1 MISLKGTALSSGS
14 ALALAVS
21 AFTASPAL
29 AQDATNNQPGVPVHT
44 PQGSPVPGQQVSSPA
59 EGSGPSAGTD
69 QPVAPTS
76 NTNAGSA
83 NQEIVITGT
92 LIPRRTSSETP
103 SPVTVISQESMD
115 QRGITTAG
123 EALQR
128 LSANGAASIGAG
140 WNNGN
145 NFAAGASAPS
155 LRGLTVQKTLSI
167 FDGLRMAPYPVADD
181 GHRNFVDIS
190 TIPDNVI
197 DRIEVLKDG
206 ASSTYGADAVA
217 GVVNLITK
225 KEIQGVHGNV
235 AFGESSRGDGRQW
248 RVDGSMGYGDL
259 DRDGFN
265 VYVAGTW
272 RKDNIIY
279 SRDRDFPINSGN
291 YTQICGPAAGG
302 GTTCL
307 ANPTRWATFLPNA
320 SGSGFGSSIPL
331 APLVAPANA
340 AGTPTA
346 TYQLLN
352 SNCAQFNSMT
362 ENLSAAQRGTLPGTG
377 GTTGVPAVP
386 LYPATV
392 CGADLKQLFGSI
404 QPETERYGVTAR
416 ATIKVGEKAQA
427 YMEGNYFR
435 THTFA
440 DLPPVGPTA
449 GATLPPPNTSAFTAI
464 LPVYVCPQ
472 GVATIPAGGVMTST
486 GCTTSTGAPVAGAVL
501 NPNNPFAA
509 AGQTAIIRWRYDRPQ
524 TADTVARSL
533 RAAGGISGTFG
544 GEDEWNYNLEGTAS
558 EVRWTR
564 SYNNYVVPQRL
575 ADVIA
580 NGTFNFSN
588 LSANSEAVRQYI
600 TPEDVNVATSNLWQ
614 VNATIGRS
622 LFALPGGPL
631 AAAVGV
637 SVRHEAITDPSANP
651 VDPSPSFNPYT
662 RYFTINAVGATG
674 SRNVKSGYFE
684 LNAPILS
691 ERENGMGLEVDAS
704 GRYDKYSTGQK
715 NFSPKIGAKFTPIR
729 QLALRGTWSRG
740 FRIPSFNE
748 SFGLPTTGYTTNA
761 APCPSTS
768 STTAAFCTAHA
779 NDAYATTPYQFGRTA
794 TGNPNLAPEKSTSIT
809 AGAVFEP
816 IRNLSFTVD
825 YFNIKTKDTI
835 SQVSAADQTA
845 AINAYFAT
853 GATNAVPGAT
863 IIPAAIDPNFPT
875 AQPLPGF
882 VAFSYQNADQ
892 EKATGI
898 DFSMS
903 FNHRFGPVKW
913 SSYAEASYLML
924 YEVIRKGGAVE
935 RYDGTLSPCDYTSCS
950 GSPKW
955 RGNWQNTLDFG
966 RASLTATVYYTSGY
980 DTTEVDYG
988 GTRHVCPTTATLKYL
1003 DGVTPVACHIGPQ
1016 WNADLSASFKVN
1028 HFLTIYGN
1036 VLDFLD
1042 IKPKFDPMAD
1052 YGIFNYNVIWGQANA
1067 VGRFFRI
1074 GAKVDFV
1081 PRRHEVV
1088 APVVL
1093 PPPPPPPPATVT
1105 CESGA
1110 VIQAPGV
1117 CPPAPVAPPPPP
1129 PPPAPAPERG

>member
-1 MISLKGTALSSGS
+1 MTSSKGIALSSGS
-14 ALALAVS
+14 ALALAV
-21 AFTASPAL
+21 AALTASPAF
-29 AQDATNNQPGVPVHT
+29 AQDATNNQPGVPVKAPPGV
-44 PQGSPVPGQQVSSPA
+44 PQQQVSSPT
-59 EGSGPSAGTD
+59 EGTGPSAGTN
-69 QPVAPTS
+69 QPEAPTS

-225 KEIQGVHGNV
+225 KEIQGIHANV
-235 AFGESSRGDGRQW
+235 AYGNSEHGGGRQW
-248 RVDGSMGYGDL
+248 RIDGSVGYGDL

-265 VYVAGTW
+265 VYVAGTY
-272 RKDNIIY
+272 RKDGIIY

-291 YTQICGPAAGG
+291 YTQICGPTGS
-302 GTTCL
+302 CL

-320 SGSGFGSSIPL
+320 SGTGFGSSVPL
-331 APLVAPANA
+331 APLVAPNTGINPA
-340 AGTPTA
+340 A

-352 SNCAQFNSMT
+352 SNCAAYNSMPET
-362 ENLSAAQRGTLPGTG
+362 LSPAQRGTLPGTG
-377 GTTGVPAVP
+377 GTTGIPAVP
-386 LYPATV
+386 LYPTNV
-392 CGADLKQLFGSI
+392 CGADLKNLFGSI

-416 ATIKVGEKAQA
+416 ATIKVGEKSQF

-440 DLPPVGPTA
+440 DLPPIGVT
-449 GATLPPPNTSAFTAI
+449 GAQLPPPNTSVFYPI
-464 LPVYVCPQ
+464 LPVYVCTA
-472 GVATIPAGGVMTST
+472 GVATINPATGLMTST
-486 GCTTSTGAPVAGAVL
+486 GCNAGNGTL

-509 AGQTAIIRWRYDRPQ
+509 AGQTAIIRFRYDRPQ

-533 RAAGGISGTFG
+533 RAAAGLSGTFG
-544 GEDEWNYNLEGTAS
+544 DADEWNYNVEATAS

-564 SYNNYVVPQRL
+564 KYDNYIVPQRL

-580 NGTFNFSN
+580 NGTFNFVN
-588 LSANSEAVRQYI
+588 LASNSEAVRQYI

-614 VNATIGRS
+614 VNATLGRS

-651 VDPSPSFNPYT
+651 VDPSPSFNPYD
-662 RYFTINAVGATG
+662 RYFTVNAVGATG
-674 SRNVKSGYFE
+674 SRNVKSAYFE
-684 LNAPILS
+684 VNAPILS
-691 ERENGMGLEVDAS
+691 ERNNGMGLEIDGS

-748 SFGLPTTGYTTNA
+748 SFGLPTTGYTTNP

-768 STTAAFCTAHA
+768 STTAAFCTAHG
-779 NDAYATTPYQFGRTA
+779 NDAYATTPYPFGRTA
-794 TGNPNLAPEKSTSIT
+794 TGNPDLAPEKSTSIT

-825 YFNIKTKDTI
+825 YFNIKVKDTI
-835 SQVSAADQTA
+835 AQVSAADQTA
-845 AINAYFAT
+845 ALNAYFAT
-853 GATNAVPGAT
+853 GNTTAVPGAT
-863 IIPAAIDPNFPT
+863 IIPGAVDPALPG
-875 AQPLPGF
+875 AQALPGF
-882 VAFSYQNADQ
+882 VQFSYQNADT
-892 EKATGI
+892 EKTTGV

-924 YEVIRKGGAVE
+924 YEIIRKGGAVE

-988 GTRHVCPTTATLKYL
+988 GTRHVCPTSATLKYI

-1028 HFLTIYGN
+1028 HYLTIYGN

-1052 YGIFNYNVIWGQANA
+1052 YGIFNYNVIWGQPNA

-1074 GAKVDFV
+1074 GAKIDMV
-1081 PRRHEVV
+1081 PRKREIVE
-1088 APVVL
+1088 PVVL
-1093 PPPPPPPPATVT
+1093 PPPPPPPAATVT

-1117 CPPAPVAPPPPP
+1117 CPPPPAPALPPPP